1 MKINIETKNTTLNRA
16 IEDFIKE
23 KINSLEKFI
32 KILYN
37 GKYKSPSSGKAKP
50 VLVAW
55 VEIGRETLHHKRG
68 PFFRAE
74 CQIRFSGKSIRA
86 EAVSKDLRVAITE
99 VKDEL
104 QIGLKKQKEKI
115 ISKKKRK
122 SRVLKKRM
130 KISPQARFDQKGR
143 TLEEGI

>member
-1 MKINIETKNTTLNRA
+1 MKINIKTKNTTLTRA

-37 GKYKSPSSGKAKP
+37 GKYKSPSSGKVKP

-55 VEIGRETLHHKRG
+55 VEIGKETLHHKRG

-74 CQIRFSGKSIRA
+74 CQIRFYGKSMRA

-130 KISPQARFDQKGR
+130 KISPQARFEQKGR
-143 TLEEGI
+143 ILEEGI